1 MGVWHCLL
9 ATDEVVFDVVLLG
22 DVVLHERARDVDDL
36 PAARRSHHSGRT
48 GGAGVHALS
57 QRGSPAVAQAA
68 QTIRSSR
75 DRRAPIEPR
84 PEVAEMHAPAPL
96 SAVSAPLHALSIPL
110 SAPSAPFSVL
120 SVPLKRHPYPPIRL
134 SVTLLRSPQA
144 GGMVPGHGNR
154 ARTACT
160 AQGACP

>member
-1 MGVWHCLL
+1 MGTQVGW
-9 ATDEVVFDVVLLG
+9 ASGMPAGTDEVVFDVVLLG

-36 PAARRSHHSGRT
+36 PTARRSHHSGRT

-84 PEVAEMHAPAPL
+84 PESLWLPRCMRP
-96 SAVSAPLHALSIPL
+96 
-110 SAPSAPFSVL
+110 
-120 SVPLKRHPYPPIRL
+120 HPYPQYQHPYMHIHTLIRTIRTLFRIIRTHKTASVPTYPIIRNA
-134 SVTLLRSPQA
+134 SSQSA
-144 GGMVPGHGNR
+144 G
-154 ARTACT
+154 AWD
-160 AQGACP
+160 GAWSW

>member
-1 MGVWHCLL
+1 MRVWHCLL

-68 QTIRSSR
+68 QQSDRAVTGELRSSR
-75 DRRAPIEPR
+75 DRRAYGCRDACARTLIR
-84 PEVAEMHAPAPL
+84 
-96 SAVSAPLHALSIPL
+96 SISTLTCIIRTLIRTIRTLFRIIRTPKT
-110 SAPSAPFSVL
+110 A
-120 SVPLKRHPYPPIRL
+120 SVPTYPIIRNA
-134 SVTLLRSPQA
+134 SSQSA
-144 GGMVPGHGNR
+144 GGWD
-154 ARTACT
+154 
-160 AQGACP
+160 GAWSW